1 MARNITIENLD
12 DEQIV
17 EIREHGEKTGVDF
30 IAALYDIIQLGLHA
44 AVELEIEAAG
54 GVKAL
59 PAAPV
64 VEVGTD
70 PALGTYNTLSFLE
83 KTAVFFGVGA
93 PAPDAPVVAAPDPL
107 NPPA

>member
-1 MARNITIENLD
+1 MARNITIENFD
-12 DEQIV
+12 DEQIA
-17 EIREHGEKTGVDF
+17 EIREHGEKTGVGF
-30 IAALYDIIQLGLHA
+30 SEALYDIIELGLLAVAKSEFDA
-44 AVELEIEAAG
+44 AF

-70 PALGTYNTLSFLE
+70 PALGTYTPPSLLE
-83 KTAVFFGVGA
+83 KTAAFLGLGA
-93 PAPDAPVVAAPDPL
+93 RAPDAPVVAAPDPL